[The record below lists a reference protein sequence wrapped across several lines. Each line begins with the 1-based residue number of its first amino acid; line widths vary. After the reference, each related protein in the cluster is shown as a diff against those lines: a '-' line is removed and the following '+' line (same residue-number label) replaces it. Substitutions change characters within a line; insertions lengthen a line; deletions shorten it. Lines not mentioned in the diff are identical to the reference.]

1 MNCRR
6 CTYLGAYV
14 MEQYKI
20 IIIYAISD
28 DERKKSFETELEKYG
43 LERVGEQDIFALPLD
58 EYRTKVQAF
67 KAYLR
72 AYSRKHLDSQ
82 DTVLFV
88 ESRMNPERTLTTML
102 QTNLMSEDE

>member
-1 MNCRR
+1 
-6 CTYLGAYV
+6 

-28 DERKKSFETELEKYG
+28 DERKKSFEDEVEKYG
-43 LERVGEQDIFALPLD
+43 LERLGEQDSFALPLD

-72 AYSRKHLDSQ
+72 AYLRKHLDSQ

>member
-1 MNCRR
+1 M
-6 CTYLGAYV
+6 A
-14 MEQYKI
+14 QYKVL
-20 IIIYAISD
+20 IIYIISNGLS
-28 DERKKSFETELEKYG
+28 KKSFEDELGKYG
-43 LERVGEQDIFALPLD
+43 LERLGEQDIFALPLD

-88 ESRMNPERTLTTML
+88 ESRMNPERTLTAML

>member
-1 MNCRR
+1 MK
-6 CTYLGAYV
+6 
-14 MEQYKI
+14 QYKTFVTYTI
-20 IIIYAISD
+20 GND
-28 DERKKSFETELEKYG
+28 QLKKSFEAELEKYG
-43 LERVGEQDIFALPLD
+43 LERLGEQDIFALPLD

-72 AYSRKHLDSQ
+72 AYLRKHLDSQ

>member
-1 MNCRR
+1 M
-6 CTYLGAYV
+6 A
-14 MEQYKI
+14 QYKVL
-20 IIIYAISD
+20 IIYIISNGLS
-28 DERKKSFETELEKYG
+28 KKSFEDELGKYG
-43 LERVGEQDIFALPLD
+43 LERLGEQDIFALPLD

>member
-1 MNCRR
+1 MK
-6 CTYLGAYV
+6 
-14 MEQYKI
+14 QYKVLA
-20 IIIYAISD
+20 IYTVSD
-28 DERKKSFETELEKYG
+28 EKTKKILEAELEKYG
-43 LERVGEQDIFALPLD
+43 LERLGEQDIFALPLD

-88 ESRMNPERTLTTML
+88 ESRMNPERTLTAML

>member
-1 MNCRR
+1 M
-6 CTYLGAYV
+6 A
-14 MEQYKI
+14 QYKVL
-20 IIIYAISD
+20 IIYIISNGLSKKTFE
-28 DERKKSFETELEKYG
+28 DELGTYG
-43 LERVGEQDIFALPLD
+43 LERLGEQDIFALPLD

>member
-1 MNCRR
+1 
-6 CTYLGAYV
+6 
-14 MEQYKI
+14 MEQYKV
-20 IIIYAISD
+20 IIIYTIFD
-28 DERKKSFETELEKYG
+28 GKQKKSLESELEKYG
-43 LERVGEQDIFALPLD
+43 LERVGGQDIFALPLD

-88 ESRMNPERTLTTML
+88 ESRMNPERTLTAML

>member
-1 MNCRR
+1 MIRDM
-6 CTYLGAYV
+6 A
-14 MEQYKI
+14 QYKVL
-20 IIIYAISD
+20 IIYIISNGLS
-28 DERKKSFETELEKYG
+28 KKSFEDELGKYG
-43 LERVGEQDIFALPLD
+43 LERLGEQDIFALPLE

-88 ESRMNPERTLTTML
+88 ESRMNPERTLTAML

>member
-1 MNCRR
+1 MI
-6 CTYLGAYV
+6 
-14 MEQYKI
+14 QYKALV
-20 IIIYAISD
+20 IYVISND
-28 DERKKSFETELEKYG
+28 QSKKSFEDELGKYG
-43 LERVGEQDIFALPLD
+43 LERLGEQDIFALPLD

-88 ESRMNPERTLTTML
+88 ESRMNPERTLTAML

>member
-1 MNCRR
+1 MS
-6 CTYLGAYV
+6 
-14 MEQYKI
+14 QYKAL
-20 IIIYAISD
+20 IIYSISND
-28 DERKKSFETELEKYG
+28 QSRKSFEEELEKYG
-43 LERVGEQDIFALPLD
+43 LERLGEQDIFALPLE

-88 ESRMNPERTLTTML
+88 ESRMNEDRTLTTML
-102 QTNLMSEDE
+102 QTDLMKDNE

>member
-1 MNCRR
+1 
-6 CTYLGAYV
+6 

-28 DERKKSFETELEKYG
+28 DERKKSFEDELEKYG
-43 LERVGEQDIFALPLD
+43 LERLGEQDIFALPLD

-72 AYSRKHLDSQ
+72 
-82 DTVLFV
+82 LFAQASGQSGHSIV
-88 ESRMNPERTLTTML
+88 RGVTHESGTDPDYYVAN
-102 QTNLMSEDE
+102 QSDE

>member
-1 MNCRR
+1 MIRDM
-6 CTYLGAYV
+6 V
-14 MEQYKI
+14 QYKVL
-20 IIIYAISD
+20 IIYIISNGLS
-28 DERKKSFETELEKYG
+28 KKSFEDELGKYG
-43 LERVGEQDIFALPLD
+43 LERLGEQDIFALPLD

>member
-1 MNCRR
+1 MIQCK
-6 CTYLGAYV
+6 TL
-14 MEQYKI
+14 
-20 IIIYAISD
+20 IIYTISNKQS
-28 DERKKSFETELEKYG
+28 KKSFEEELERYG
-43 LERVGEQDIFALPLD
+43 LERLGEQDIFALPLD

>member
-1 MNCRR
+1 M
-6 CTYLGAYV
+6 A
-14 MEQYKI
+14 QYKVL
-20 IIIYAISD
+20 IIYIISNGLS
-28 DERKKSFETELEKYG
+28 KKSFEDELVKYG
-43 LERVGEQDIFALPLD
+43 LERLGEQDIFALPLD

-88 ESRMNPERTLTTML
+88 ESRMNPERTLTAML

>member
-1 MNCRR
+1 
-6 CTYLGAYV
+6 

-28 DERKKSFETELEKYG
+28 DERKKSFEDELEKYG
-43 LERVGEQDIFALPLD
+43 LERLALPLD

-72 AYSRKHLDSQ
+72 AYLRKHLDSQ

>member
-1 MNCRR
+1 M
-6 CTYLGAYV
+6 T
-14 MEQYKI
+14 QYKTI
-20 IIIYAISD
+20 VIYVVFNSQS
-28 DERKKSFETELEKYG
+28 KKAFEEELEKYG
-43 LERVGEQDIFALPLD
+43 LERLGEQDIFALPLD

-72 AYSRKHLDSQ
+72 SYSRKHLDSQ

-88 ESRMNPERTLTTML
+88 ESRMNPERTLTAML

>member
-1 MNCRR
+1 MK
-6 CTYLGAYV
+6 
-14 MEQYKI
+14 QYKT
-20 IIIYAISD
+20 IIIYAVSGIEQKQALES
-28 DERKKSFETELEKYG
+28 ELEKYG
-43 LERVGEQDIFALPLD
+43 LERLGEQDIFALPLD

-72 AYSRKHLDSQ
+72 AYSRKHLGSQ

-88 ESRMNPERTLTTML
+88 ESRMNPERTLTAML

>member
-1 MNCRR
+1 MN
-6 CTYLGAYV
+6 
-14 MEQYKI
+14 QYKI
-20 IIIYAISD
+20 IIIYSVSNGQL
-28 DERKKSFETELEKYG
+28 KKSFEEELEKYG
-43 LERVGEQDIFALPLD
+43 LERLGEQDIFALPLE

-88 ESRMNPERTLTTML
+88 ESRMNEDRTLTTML
-102 QTNLMSEDE
+102 QTDLMRDNE